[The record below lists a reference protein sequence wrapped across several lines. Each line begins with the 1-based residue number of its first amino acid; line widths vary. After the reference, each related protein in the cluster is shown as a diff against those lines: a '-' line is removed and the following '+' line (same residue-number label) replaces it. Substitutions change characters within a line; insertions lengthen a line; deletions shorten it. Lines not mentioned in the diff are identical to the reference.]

1 MKGGKEKERK
11 ERNGVLRG
19 PWFQW
24 KKRKSE
30 SRKKSPWENM
40 KQVFLPLCP
49 LNLNLKPETD
59 VQVNRLHIE
68 KGEEQREN
76 FSLRKLKSLCLE

>member
-1 MKGGKEKERK
+1 
-11 ERNGVLRG
+11 
-19 PWFQW
+19 
-24 KKRKSE
+24 
-30 SRKKSPWENM
+30 M

-49 LNLNLKPETD
+49 LNLKPETD

-76 FSLRKLKSLCLE
+76 FSLRKLKGLCLEIEDSCQNGKLGFHLPHLDLEE